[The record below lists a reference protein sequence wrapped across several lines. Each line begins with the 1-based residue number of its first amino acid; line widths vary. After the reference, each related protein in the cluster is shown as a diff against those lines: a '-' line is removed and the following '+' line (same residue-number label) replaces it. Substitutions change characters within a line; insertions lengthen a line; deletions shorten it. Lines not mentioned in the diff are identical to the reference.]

1 MIKHRRFSRRLILAA
16 STMAVPAALSFLLL
30 GCEDTGKVSAQ
41 KAATHMDY
49 IAKAVRGDVEEI
61 RRGMPAGAK
70 ALEEL
75 FESAAPEVP
84 GPVDTREEL
93 LRVRAKIN
101 DLDSAKST
109 FFLVATADGTIIRN
123 NLEEDEMAGKNL
135 FEVYPA
141 AAKNRK
147 DSYYEFNGSWDIA
160 RGVNNKDDAQH
171 CAAAPITSKG
181 KTVGYFVSGW
191 SWSSYAY
198 RLETSLRSEIL
209 QNTKEG
215 GKVPL
220 LYVYVL
226 AGGRAYGAPV
236 SPEVNGQ
243 AIVKL
248 NPLEKTK
255 AGNVV
260 AIPLEITRR
269 QFGVALQHFPE
280 LGDDVVLAV
289 LRSET

>member
-1 MIKHRRFSRRLILAA
+1 MRLLRISRRLVLRTAA
-16 STMAVPAALSFLLL
+16 RFALVGLFASLV
-30 GCEDTGKVSAQ
+30 GCEGTGKVSAQ
-41 KAATHMDY
+41 KAAAHMEY
-49 IAKAVRGDVEEI
+49 IAKAVRGDVKEI
-61 RRGMPAGAK
+61 QSGMPAGAK
-70 ALEEL
+70 ALEEI
-75 FESAAPEVP
+75 FQEAAPEVP
-84 GPVDTREEL
+84 GPVDAREAL
-93 LRVRAKIN
+93 LRVRAKNN

-109 FFLVATADGTIIRN
+109 FFLIATADGTILRN

-141 AAKNRK
+141 AEKNRK
-147 DSYYEFNGSWDIA
+147 DSYYEFNGTWDVA

-171 CAAAPITSKG
+171 CAVAPIRLEG
-181 KTVGYFVSGW
+181 KTVGYFVSGF

-215 GKVPL
+215 EKVPL

-226 AGGRAYGAPV
+226 AGGKAYGAPV

-243 AIVKL
+243 AILKL

-255 AGNVV
+255 GGDVV
-260 AIPLEITRR
+260 GISLEITRR
-269 QFGVALQHFPE
+269 EFGVALRHFPE

>member
-1 MIKHRRFSRRLILAA
+1 MMKQASISRRLVLCTYCMTVTA
-16 STMAVPAALSFLLL
+16 SLLLLL
-30 GCEDTGKVSAQ
+30 GCEDTGKISAK
-41 KAATHMDY
+41 KATAHMEY
-49 IAKAVRGDVEEI
+49 VAKAVRSDVKEI

-75 FESAAPEVP
+75 FGDAAPEVP
-84 GPVDTREEL
+84 GPADTREAL
-93 LRVRAKIN
+93 LRVRAKNN

-109 FFLVATADGTIIRN
+109 FFLVATADGMILRN

-171 CAAAPITSKG
+171 CAVAPIALQG

-198 RLETSLRSEIL
+198 RLETSLRSEVL

-215 GKVPL
+215 EKVPL

-226 AGGRAYGAPV
+226 TGGKAYGAPV

-243 AIVKL
+243 AILKL
-248 NPLEKTK
+248 DPLKKTK
-255 AGNVV
+255 GDKVV
-260 AIPLEITRR
+260 GVPLEITRR